1 MIVKGPDGDGRHG
14 DGGRKESLPC
24 LRLQPRLFSSVL
36 RPVQSWEGQ
45 QRRAD
50 GRRGGD
56 GEDDGDH
63 HHQLT

>member
-1 MIVKGPDGDGRHG
+1 MATGGMGM
-14 DGGRKESLPC
+14 GGRKERKAYHVCASNPGFSLP
-24 LRLQPRLFSSVL
+24 SSAG
-36 RPVQSWEGQ
+36 PVQSWAVQ